1 MYLLCVL
8 HRRELNEECGLAAQD
23 LVKVAVIEFEF
34 LNSHPML
41 EVHVFKT
48 HSYLGKPVETEGMCV
63 CIIMYWYVT
72 FCIVLLSYRGSTVVV
87 GNTQGDKQTYHNN
100 DKQVNTVQVL

>member
-1 MYLLCVL
+1 MYLLCML
-8 HRRELNEECGLAAQD
+8 HCRELNEECGLTAQD

-48 HSYLGKPVETEGMCV
+48 HSYLGEPVETEGL
-63 CIIMYWYVT
+63 YVY
-72 FCIVLLSYRGSTVVV
+72 CYVHDILYYIVVIQRLHYSCRQYTR
-87 GNTQGDKQTYHNN
+87 
-100 DKQVNTVQVL
+100 